1 MIQRVFFFCALA
13 IFAFSLTSAT
23 AQIVDRSVAIVNN
36 DTITL
41 SEVNELGASFFKK
54 VTEDSS
60 PERLNEALYRARL
73 SVIDKLIEKK
83 LMVQEAQKLQIQ
95 VSDQEVEGAL
105 QRILS
110 NNQTTLE
117 QFRKELGSMGM
128 SEKQYREE
136 LRDQILSSRLVN
148 YEVRTKVVIPEEQI
162 LDYYDTHYV
171 EQSAGGYYL
180 RQIGFIWGQPLAN
193 GVTQTQ
199 EQARKKVQEVYDL
212 AQTGKDFKALASTYS
227 DLPNAVDGGDL
238 GLFQLNELAP
248 YIRDAVSPLKA
259 GEISPIVATGN
270 SYLFFK
276 VVSTE
281 KGKIIPKAPYEEVK
295 DTIKE
300 KLSQQA
306 MEKRFKEWMQS
317 IREKAY
323 IKIL

>member
-1 MIQRVFFFCALA
+1 MILSLLV
-13 IFAFSLTSAT
+13 SLTEAS

-73 SVIDKLIEKK
+73 TVIDKLIEKR
-83 LMVQEAQKLQIQ
+83 LMIQEAQKLQIQ
-95 VSDQEVEGAL
+95 VSDQDVEGAL

-110 NNQTTLE
+110 NNHTTLE
-117 QFRKELGSMGM
+117 QFRKELKTMGM

-148 YEVRTKVVIPEEQI
+148 YEVRTKVVIPEEKI
-162 LDYYDTHYV
+162 LDYYDTHFV

-180 RQIGFIWGQPLAN
+180 RQIGCLWGRQVAN
-193 GVTQTQ
+193 GSTPTKD
-199 EQARKKVQEVYDL
+199 QARKKVQKVYDL
-212 AQTGKDFKALASTYS
+212 AQEGKDFKTLARTYS
-227 DLPNAVDGGDL
+227 DLANAEDGGDL

-248 YIRDAVSPLKA
+248 YIRDNVSQLKA
-259 GEISPIVATGN
+259 GEISPIVATEN
-270 SYLFFK
+270 SYLFFQ

-281 KGKIIPKAPYEEVK
+281 KGKIIPKAPYAEVK
-295 DTIKE
+295 DQIKE

-306 MEKRFKEWMQS
+306 MERRFKEWMQS

>member
-1 MIQRVFFFCALA
+1 MMQRVFLFCALVSL
-13 IFAFSLTSAT
+13 IFSLTNAA

-60 PERLNEALYRARL
+60 PERLSEALYRARL
-73 SVIDKLIEKK
+73 TVIDKLIEKK

-95 VSDQEVEGAL
+95 VSDQDVDNAF
-105 QRILS
+105 QRIIS
-110 NNQTTLE
+110 NNHTTIE
-117 QFRKELGSMGM
+117 QFRKELVTMGM

-148 YEVRTKVVIPEEQI
+148 YEVRTKVVIPDDQI
-162 LDYYDTHYV
+162 LDYYDTHFV

-180 RQIGFIWGQPLAN
+180 RQIGCLWGRPLAD
-193 GVTQTQ
+193 GTTPTQD
-199 EQARKKVQEVYDL
+199 EARKKVQKVYDL
-212 AQTGKDFKALASTYS
+212 AQGGKDFKALARTYS
-227 DLPNAVDGGDL
+227 DLPNAEDGGDL
-238 GLFQLNELAP
+238 GLFQLNELAA
-248 YIRDAVSPLKA
+248 YIHDAVSQLKP
-259 GEISPIVATGN
+259 GEISPIVAMENG
-270 SYLFFK
+270 YLFFQ

-281 KGKIIPKAPYEEVK
+281 KGKMIPKAPFEEVK
-295 DTIKE
+295 DKIKE
-300 KLSQQA
+300 KLTQQA